1 MSKRT
6 ARGGF
11 LSKKYLA
18 VIARQRGNFCSL
30 ESMEI
35 LLHAPASYRDT
46 WLHVLDKE
54 ADDYV

>member
-18 VIARQRGNFCSL
+18 VIARQRGFCSL